1 MCTKWSYAQNMC
13 EVLGLH
19 QPTLTTPHP
28 NLSRWNAPY
37 PHPHPPPLQKKT
49 LQNFLDTPFL
59 TPNLCSW
66 FLINWDTMP
75 CIVCK
80 DTLIIYNISCTS
92 HVTKM
97 CNDLATPKFNIFF
110 ILRAKLLQYHTW
122 LASQENW
129 RIITVNQNKWI

>member
-1 MCTKWSYAQNMC
+1 MLKICVRYWVCTNQ
-13 EVLGLH
+13 LLQH
-19 QPTLTTPHP
+19 LTPTSVDEMPPTPT
-28 NLSRWNAPY
+28 
-37 PHPHPPPLQKKT
+37 PPPPPPKKKT
-49 LQNFLDTPFL
+49 LQNFLDTPL
-59 TPNLCSW
+59 LPPNLCSW

-129 RIITVNQNKWI
+129 RIIKSK